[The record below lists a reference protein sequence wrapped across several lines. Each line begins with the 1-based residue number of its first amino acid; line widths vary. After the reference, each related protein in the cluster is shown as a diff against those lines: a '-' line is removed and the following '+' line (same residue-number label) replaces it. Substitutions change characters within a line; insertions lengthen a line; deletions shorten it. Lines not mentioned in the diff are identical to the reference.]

1 MIFDK
6 EADDSKEMS
15 MTQVTLGFKVISSW
29 FKGGMSGISVSEL
42 EREKNNPINWENDI
56 TDLVADI
63 NTVCDILANDSLF
76 KFLQSWNR
84 PISKMLGNAITLEFL
99 TIVLKDWNSQGRPM
113 TGGAQYKAV
122 QRNARILFDRL
133 VFEYA
138 TKVWRGSGDSKM
150 AADIKDWNMRIQP
163 IDEAEWKAF
172 IIGSLD
178 GMYHGQKATQKTLT
192 PVLYYYYSL
201 KDMSPLPGTDIKF
214 DVDHIIPQEKFKDN
228 QLVNQNMKD
237 SLSNLALLP
246 KKDNISKSSKALNEI
261 SDSWLKNQIVVYSN
275 IKEKDFDK
283 YSDISNIG
291 GLKTDRG
298 KDFIECFTTTRSKK
312 LSN

>member
-1 MIFDK
+1 
-6 EADDSKEMS
+6 
-15 MTQVTLGFKVISSW
+15 
-29 FKGGMSGISVSEL
+29 
-42 EREKNNPINWENDI
+42 
-56 TDLVADI
+56 
-63 NTVCDILANDSLF
+63 
-76 KFLQSWNR
+76 
-84 PISKMLGNAITLEFL
+84 
-99 TIVLKDWNSQGRPM
+99 
-113 TGGAQYKAV
+113 
-122 QRNARILFDRL
+122 
-133 VFEYA
+133 
-138 TKVWRGSGDSKM
+138 
-150 AADIKDWNMRIQP
+150 
-163 IDEAEWKAF
+163 
-172 IIGSLD
+172 
-178 GMYHGQKATQKTLT
+178 MYHGQKATQKTLT